1 MSIQKYQIN
10 DRVKR
15 PNKNVNFIDPRKRR
29 DLLKE
34 KGIAD
39 CRYGTITEVE
49 LKADN
54 RKPPRFTYFYYV
66 KWDDSKRVALH
77 SQSTLKPVEED

>member
-15 PNKNVNFIDPRKRR
+15 PNKNLTFIDPRKRR

-39 CRYGTITEVE
+39 CRYGTITEIE
-49 LKADN
+49 LKADS
-54 RKPPRFTYFYYV
+54 RKRFSYFYYV
-66 KWDDSKRVALH
+66 KWDGYESLSLH
-77 SQSTLKPVEED
+77 SQNTLKPVEEK

>member
-1 MSIQKYQIN
+1 MSVQKYQIN

-49 LKADN
+49 LKADS
-54 RKPPRFTYFYYV
+54 RKRFSYFYYV

-77 SQSTLKPVEED
+77 SQNTLKPMEEN

>member
-1 MSIQKYQIN
+1 MSVQKYQIN

-34 KGIAD
+34 KAISN
-39 CRYGTITEVE
+39 CRYGTITEVK
-49 LKADN
+49 LKPDS
-54 RKPPRFTYFYYV
+54 RKRLFYFYYV
-66 KWDDSKRVALH
+66 KWDDSKAVALH
-77 SQSTLKPVEED
+77 SQNTLKPAEEN